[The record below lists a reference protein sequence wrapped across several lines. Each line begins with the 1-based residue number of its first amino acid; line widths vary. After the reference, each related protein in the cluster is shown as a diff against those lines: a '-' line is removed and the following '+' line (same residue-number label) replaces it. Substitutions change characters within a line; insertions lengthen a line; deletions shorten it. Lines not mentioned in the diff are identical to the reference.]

1 MKNFKSGKD
10 LLKDAQRHYRQLVDA
25 YDERWWNIVV
35 RRAQEVVE
43 LSLKG
48 ILKMECIE
56 YPKIHDIGAV
66 FVKTMKEKGIELE
79 EEMYEKI
86 IEISDYLAKERGP
99 SFYGEKRYTKK
110 DAKKAKEFAET
121 IIEITRKI
129 LKKLK

>member
-1 MKNFKSGKD
+1 MKNFKSGED
-10 LLKDAQRHYRQLVDA
+10 LLKDAHRHYKQLVDA
-25 YDERWWNIVV
+25 YDERWWNIVI

-66 FVKTMKEKGIELE
+66 FVKMMKEKGIELE
-79 EEMYEKI
+79 EEIYKKI

-110 DAKKAKEFAET
+110 DAKKAKEDAET

-129 LKKLK
+129 IKKLK

>member
-1 MKNFKSGKD
+1 MKNFKSGED
-10 LLKDAQRHYRQLVDA
+10 LLKDAQKHYKQLVDA
-25 YDERWWNIVV
+25 YNERWWNIVI

-66 FVKTMKEKGIELE
+66 FVKMMKEKGIELE
-79 EEMYEKI
+79 ERIYKKI

-99 SFYGEKRYTKK
+99 SFYGEKIYTKK
-110 DAKKAKEFAET
+110 DAEKAKEYAEK